1 MPLDPIIPEQR
12 PPRLHPAL
20 PEMAASL
27 QKIADFVEP
36 EPESCH
42 VVVLIS
48 GGVSA
53 RREP

>member
-12 PPRLHPAL
+12 LPRLHPAL
-20 PEMAASL
+20 PQMAASL

-42 VVVLIS
+42 AVVLIS

>member
-12 PPRLHPAL
+12 PPCLHPAL
-20 PEMAASL
+20 PQMAASL
-27 QKIADFVEP
+27 QRIAGSVEP
-36 EPESCH
+36 EPESWPAA
-42 VVVLIS
+42 VLLG

>member
-20 PEMAASL
+20 TQMAASL
-27 QKIADFVEP
+27 QKIADFVKP

-42 VVVLIS
+42 